1 MNCHRLGHSVLAP
14 DEALLDGLLLR
25 LCLSLHL
32 LCLDVCLLLHPLQL
46 LQGDRV
52 QREKL
57 GFAQN
62 KLWVAFLEVE
72 RNQGIVFF
80 VLVFVM
86 TQIEHYRTS
95 QRSMHLV
102 N

>member
-1 MNCHRLGHSVLAP
+1 MVNCHRLRHCVFASN
-14 DEALLDGLLLR
+14 EALLDGLLLL

-62 KLWVAFLEVE
+62 KLRVAFLGLEKNHNENNCLVGGSVYD
-72 RNQGIVFF
+72 QS
-80 VLVFVM
+80 VL
-86 TQIEHYRTS
+86 
-95 QRSMHLV
+95 HLV